1 MQKEQEAKAMEEK
14 RKKFN
19 ANSWKDGIG
28 GNPGPMRS
36 APPPSYR
43 NTPPQTNQKFP
54 SNVPPGFDGPP
65 GTEDTS
71 LMPPPPSAPPRGPP
85 VALMSMDLPRPQELP
100 EEGEDEEE
108 QGCMIGPPAPS
119 EESISSQPSSSHN
132 WGVPAAGYGS
142 HQGPAHSQG
151 PRPSPLPQDR
161 AETMPSFSKD
171 HRLALHKRMQV
182 ALVLQTSCFNIS
194 FFLLQEQDFLP
205 PATRIRNEIEEGEG
219 FSGDDDDDEDDEE
232 ERKRSGRGAE
242 VAPPCDMGYYGASQ
256 VFTYKRI
263 ILCILLET
271 ILVA

>member
-1 MQKEQEAKAMEEK
+1 MALRQKELEAKAMEEK

-28 GNPGPMRS
+28 GGPGPMRS

-43 NTPPQTNQKFP
+43 NTPPPTSQKFP
-54 SNVPPGFDGPP
+54 SNMPPGFDGPP

-71 LMPPPPSAPPRGPP
+71 LMPPPPSAPPKGPP

-100 EEGEDEEE
+100 EEEEDEEE

-119 EESISSQPSSSHN
+119 EASISSQSSSSHN
-132 WGVPAAGYGS
+132 WDVPAAGYGS
-142 HQGPAHSQG
+142 HQGPAQSQG

-161 AETMPSFSKD
+161 AETMPNFSKD
-171 HRLALHKRMQV
+171 DRLALHKRMQV
-182 ALVLQTSCFNIS
+182 ALVLKTKCFHIS

-219 FSGDDDDDEDDEE
+219 FSGDDDDEDDEEE

-256 VFTYKRI
+256 VFVKG
-263 ILCILLET
+263 LLKG
-271 ILVA
+271 LFVGD